1 MKPQSGST
9 GLSQLF
15 CTSVVRAS
23 LSLFFFITFSG
34 VMMEWLLWQ
43 KHHKNKSISI
53 SLLRKDKLKNL
64 LSLDQCKIKNCHLY
78 TEDSSMGHF
87 FFFYCYIHA
96 CKIHANH
103 FRIVY
108 AVDHSLL
115 LKNIISNKL
124 HTHTQKERSLK
135 RTDLHISFV
144 AWFLVYSHF
153 LDKLQWI
160 HFRLQIFLWNYSSNF
175 APKIGSPDTV

>member
-1 MKPQSGST
+1 
-9 GLSQLF
+9 
-15 CTSVVRAS
+15 
-23 LSLFFFITFSG
+23 
-34 VMMEWLLWQ
+34 MMEWLLWQ

-78 TEDSSMGHF
+78 TEDSSMGHIF

-124 HTHTQKERSLK
+124 HTHTHRKKGHWREL
-135 RTDLHISFV
+135 TYILVLLHNF
-144 AWFLVYSHF
+144 WCT
-153 LDKLQWI
+153 
-160 HFRLQIFLWNYSSNF
+160 RIFLISYSESISDCKF
-175 APKIGSPDTV
+175 SYGTTAATLLQK

>member
-1 MKPQSGST
+1 MHLIIALSRTDDVKSVGLLRLQHLFYFFTPYWANQHVSISPSLHPIRITAQSSPEQNSLRHIPETSTLPKASHTKMKPQSGST

-43 KHHKNKSISI
+43 KYHKNKSISI

-78 TEDSSMGHF
+78 TENSSMGHF
-87 FFFYCYIHA
+87 FF
-96 CKIHANH
+96 
-103 FRIVY
+103 
-108 AVDHSLL
+108 
-115 LKNIISNKL
+115 
-124 HTHTQKERSLK
+124 
-135 RTDLHISFV
+135 
-144 AWFLVYSHF
+144 
-153 LDKLQWI
+153 
-160 HFRLQIFLWNYSSNF
+160 
-175 APKIGSPDTV
+175 TVIYMPVRFMPTTSELFML